1 MCGSDRIVC
10 RLDVGLRHVYPP
22 SVGRCVSFL
31 RRVEDSMRG
40 SVRAAVQASATRMR
54 QVRKEEEEE
63 LAAKAGGAHPHS
75 KKRKAEGTS
84 DSEASDDDDDGGAR
98 SGGRR
103 PTAQA
108 RRAGEAAAAA
118 GEKTK
123 TDKPKEFERV
133 QTSAPKRLNDI
144 VLAPPQLTKLPR
156 KAKKLAAQGGGGGGG
171 LGKGAGEGGGARSLS
186 EGVRSMAQK
195 AMMEE
200 ERERAIRLYREMKKG
215 KTAA

>member
-10 RLDVGLRHVYPP
+10 RLDVGLRHAYPP
-22 SVGRCVSFL
+22 FVGRCVSFL

-75 KKRKAEGTS
+75 KKRKAEGAS
-84 DSEASDDDDDGGAR
+84 DSESSDDDDDGGAR

-118 GEKTK
+118 GETTK

-156 KAKKLAAQGGGGGGG
+156 KAKKLAAQGGGG
-171 LGKGAGEGGGARSLS
+171 LGRGAGEGGGARSLS

>member
-1 MCGSDRIVC
+1 
-10 RLDVGLRHVYPP
+10 
-22 SVGRCVSFL
+22 
-31 RRVEDSMRG
+31 MRG

-84 DSEASDDDDDGGAR
+84 DSESSDDDDDGGAR

-103 PTAQA
+103 PTAAEA
-108 RRAGEAAAAA
+108 RRTAGAAA

-156 KAKKLAAQGGGGGGG
+156 KAKKLAAQGGGG